1 MRLVWSQPSR
11 PTHDRARQVL
21 LLSVLCLF
29 LGGTLAGVGGRDPRE
44 APRAFRAAVASLLS
58 TGGVFLLLGVALLAI
73 QKPKKKPS
81 ATLSLAEPLDP
92 SGVAARAPR
101 FGQEERR

>member
-11 PTHDRARQVL
+11 PYHDRARHLL

-29 LGGTLAGVGGRDPRE
+29 LGGILAGAADPRQ
-44 APRAFRAAVASLLS
+44 APRAFRAAVASLLG
-58 TGGVFLLLGVALLAI
+58 TGGVFFLLGVALLAV
-73 QKPKKKPS
+73 QKSKKPS
-81 ATLSLAEPLDP
+81 TNLSLARPFDP
-92 SGVAARAPR
+92 SDVAARAPR

>member
-1 MRLVWSQPSR
+1 VRLVWSQTSR

-29 LGGTLAGVGGRDPRE
+29 LGGTLAGAAGRDPRE
-44 APRAFRAAVASLLS
+44 APRHFRAAVASLLS
-58 TGGVFLLLGVALLAI
+58 TGGVFLILGVALLAI
-73 QKPKKKPS
+73 QKPRKSS
-81 ATLSLAEPLDP
+81 ATLSLAEPPDP
-92 SGVAARAPR
+92 SGVAARASR

>member
-11 PTHDRARQVL
+11 PVQDRARHLL

-29 LGGTLAGVGGRDPRE
+29 LGGILAGAAGRDPRQT
-44 APRAFRAAVASLLS
+44 PRAFRAAVASLLG
-58 TGGVFLLLGVALLAI
+58 TGGVFFLLGLARLAVE
-73 QKPKKKPS
+73 KARKTP
-81 ATLSLAEPLDP
+81 TNLSLARPFDP
-92 SGVAARAPR
+92 SDVAARAPR

>member
-11 PTHDRARQVL
+11 PTHDRARHLL

-29 LGGTLAGVGGRDPRE
+29 LGGVLAGAAGRDPRST
-44 APRAFRAAVASLLS
+44 PRAFRAAVASILA
-58 TGGVFLLLGVALLAI
+58 TGGVFFLLGVAFLAL
-73 QKPKKKPS
+73 QKPKKPS
-81 ATLSLAEPLDP
+81 TNLSLARPFDP
-92 SGVAARAPR
+92 SDVAARAPR